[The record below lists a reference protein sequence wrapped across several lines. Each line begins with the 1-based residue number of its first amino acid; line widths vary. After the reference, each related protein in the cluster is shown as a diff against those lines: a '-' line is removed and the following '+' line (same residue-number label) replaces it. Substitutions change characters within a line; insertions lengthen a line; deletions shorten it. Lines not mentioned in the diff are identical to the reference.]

1 MAGQW
6 HESEVYISLSCLFF
20 RGRWGYLVSNTA
32 WSFQHSSNFRI
43 RSSLHDGTWLIS
55 ITTWQAY
62 LHHGCQLFGM
72 THCILKKKNRLLIC
86 PQNSVNHSFSLVE
99 WNFMAESKSNAWPL
113 RRKSM
118 SSSYL
123 CELRIWNCS
132 FSLPCA
138 ISGTNIGIFYGLL
151 SGLLMLLMPCLC
163 GLLLL
168 QLLRL
173 LHSSVVLL
181 MRILQ

>member
-1 MAGQW
+1 MKLPTFLEFQNPQQPSWWNLTNLDHDLTAIPSPW
-6 HESEVYISLSCLFF
+6 LSTV
-20 RGRWGYLVSNTA
+20 WND
-32 WSFQHSSNFRI
+32 
-43 RSSLHDGTWLIS
+43 SLHS
-55 ITTWQAY
+55 
-62 LHHGCQLFGM
+62 
-72 THCILKKKNRLLIC
+72 KKKNRLLIC
-86 PQNSVNHSFSLVE
+86 PQNRVNHSFSLVE
-99 WNFMAESKSNAWPL
+99 WNFMAESKNNAWPL
-113 RRKSM
+113 CRKSM

>member
-1 MAGQW
+1 MKLPTFLEFQNSQRPSWWNLTNLDHNLTGIPLP
-6 HESEVYISLSCLFF
+6 VVVNCLE
-20 RGRWGYLVSNTA
+20 
-32 WSFQHSSNFRI
+32 
-43 RSSLHDGTWLIS
+43 WL
-55 ITTWQAY
+55 
-62 LHHGCQLFGM
+62 
-72 THCILKKKNRLLIC
+72 CILKKKKKTRLLIC
-86 PQNSVNHSFSLVE
+86 PQNSVNHCFSLVE

-113 RRKSM
+113 CRKSM

-123 CELRIWNCS
+123 RELRIWNWS

-151 SGLLMLLMPCLC
+151 SGLLILLMPCLC
-163 GLLLL
+163 RLLLL
-168 QLLRL
+168 QLLCL

>member
-1 MAGQW
+1 MSGLDTFMRSNFGK
-6 HESEVYISLSCLFF
+6 HKMDKFNIFLFF
-20 RGRWGYLVSNTA
+20 YL
-32 WSFQHSSNFRI
+32 
-43 RSSLHDGTWLIS
+43 
-55 ITTWQAY
+55 
-62 LHHGCQLFGM
+62 C
-72 THCILKKKNRLLIC
+72 
-86 PQNSVNHSFSLVE
+86 
-99 WNFMAESKSNAWPL
+99 
-113 RRKSM
+113 RKSM

-123 CELRIWNCS
+123 CELRVWNCS
-132 FSLPCA
+132 ILLPCA